1 MRAGVLIRLALA
13 SLTGLPAAGAQE
25 LRFGRDG
32 NITWEGEV
40 SGLQDVATIQPEFRP
55 SLAPGTTAIGVAPD
69 GRVELSHADHPQA
82 LLPIRL
88 DEGEN
93 LASSL
98 VANGGSIV
106 SETSLELDRK
116 LLAAILQGLLTPQ
129 STGTA
134 FERKGDEILGTLLTV
149 DLGAIVGVNRIRFF
163 PRNTLL
169 PSPTTPFQND
179 FLRNFE
185 VRVHDGL
192 LLNEAGLPAW
202 GTWESLLTVEGNSKP
217 VTVVEID
224 PPRYL
229 RFVRL
234 RATSAIPFEVEKFQ
248 IFGEGFFPAARYLSP
263 VVDLGTPSNWGQVR
277 WERGVTGEEAL
288 TDLVI
293 RTRTG
298 SDDTPFVY
306 NRQEVGNPN
315 AEDIPLSVD
324 NPGEPL
330 SRKEFLALPADGT
343 AADIWERG
351 SISDD
356 VGNWSPWSPPYPTA
370 DGLSA
375 AGARN
380 VSPAPRTYFQFQ
392 VEFLSR
398 GLHSSQILE
407 GISFEFTRPALA
419 DALVAEIFPRE
430 VEAALPTEFVYAV
443 RAEMGPGE
451 LQGFNG
457 FELSTQGRAER
468 IEGLEIVAADGT
480 GILDHTFETQDA
492 VTDEGQAAITSY
504 TGEGFSVRFPRITE
518 DGTVL
523 RIRFVNQVLAYS
535 SDFGGRARVEGTDA
549 FQWVEGGDAASL
561 NEGDAGWDS
570 GITVLSPGVTRGGL
584 IGGFSL
590 KAPVLTPNGDG
601 VNDRLRMRFEVLT
614 VVGDADIQ
622 VAVFDV
628 SGRRRGTIFEHQGG
642 NGTYTSA
649 GFDGLDWGGRDD
661 RGDPLPPG
669 LYLLQLRVEG
679 DARSTSAVRT
689 LGIAY

>member
-1 MRAGVLIRLALA
+1 MRAGALIRLALA
-13 SLTGLPAAGAQE
+13 VLTGLSPTGAQE

-40 SGLQDVATIQPEFRP
+40 SGLEGVATIQPEFRP
-55 SLAPGTTAIGVAPD
+55 SLTPGVTEIGVAPD
-69 GRVELSHADHPQA
+69 GRVELAHADHPQA
-82 LLPIRL
+82 ILPVEL

-93 LASSL
+93 LSSSL

-106 SETSLELDRK
+106 SETSLELDRR
-116 LLAAILQGLLTPQ
+116 LLAEILQGLLTPE

-134 FERKGDEILGTLLTV
+134 FERKGDKINGTLLTV
-149 DLGAIVGVNRIRFF
+149 DLGAIVGVNRLRFF

-169 PSPTTPFQND
+169 PSPTTPFEDD

-185 VRVHDGL
+185 VRIHDGL
-192 LLNEAGLPAW
+192 LLNPAGLPAL
-202 GTWESLLTVEGNSKP
+202 GTWESLLTVEDNSEP

-224 PPRYL
+224 PPRYV

-234 RATSAIPFEVEKFQ
+234 RAASAIPYEIEKFQ
-248 IFGEGFFPAARYLSP
+248 IFGEGFFPFARYLSP
-263 VVDLGTPSNWGQVR
+263 VVDLGTPSNWGQIR
-277 WERGVTGEEAL
+277 WQRGVTGDETL
-288 TDLVI
+288 TDLAI

-306 NRQEVGNPN
+306 NRREVGNPN
-315 AEDIPLSVD
+315 AADIPLSID

-351 SISDD
+351 SIGDD
-356 VGNWSPWSPPYPTA
+356 VENWSPWSPPYPATE
-370 DGLSA
+370 GLSA
-375 AGARN
+375 AGTRN
-380 VSPAPRTYFQFQ
+380 VSPAPRTFYQFQ

-419 DALVAEIFPRE
+419 DALVAEIFPRD
-430 VEAALPTEFVYAV
+430 VEAALATGFVYAV
-443 RAEMGPGE
+443 RADMRRAEV
-451 LQGFNG
+451 QGFNA

-468 IEGLEIVAADGT
+468 IEGLEMVAADGT
-480 GILDHTFETQDA
+480 TILAHDFETQDA
-492 VTDEGQAAITSY
+492 VTDEGEAAITSF
-504 TGEGFSVRFPRITE
+504 TDEGFTVRFPRITE

-523 RIRFVNQVLAYS
+523 KIRFVNQVLAYS
-535 SDFGGRARVEGTDA
+535 SDFAGRALVEGTDA

-561 NEGDAGWDS
+561 DEADAGWDS
-570 GITVLSPGVTRGGL
+570 GITVLSPGVTGGGL

-590 KAPVLTPNGDG
+590 EAPVLTPNGDG
-601 VNDRLRMRFEVLT
+601 VNDRLRLSFEVLT
-614 VVGDADIQ
+614 VVGEADIQ
-622 VAVFDV
+622 VALFDV
-628 SGRRRGTIFEHQGG
+628 SGRRLATIFEHQGG

-649 GFDGLDWGGRDD
+649 GFSGLDWGGRDD
-661 RGDPLPPG
+661 RGNPLPPG
-669 LYLLQLRVEG
+669 FYLVRLKVEG
-679 DARSTSAVRT
+679 DARSTAEARAV
-689 LGIAY
+689 GIAY